1 MDRHIE
7 PIDPIE
13 DYDAKGEEK
22 MAEIMLEKI
31 NSAVKDDLGELIARE
46 EAKYKAKITEVA
58 ERIDRD
64 GVRVLLLA
72 GPSGS
77 GKTTTA
83 NLICDAIKS
92 RGEECMVVSL
102 DDFYRNS
109 DDPDYPRLSD
119 GNLDFECPEALCL
132 DEIRATIENI
142 AHGRPFEIPKY
153 NFKVGARTYVKKYD
167 VHAHACVI
175 IEGLHALNT
184 AICDG
189 IDTNNGVLKLFVS
202 VSTNVN
208 CEGERLMSGRKA
220 RFVRRLV
227 RDSIYR
233 NATAERTLRLWQNV
247 LSAED
252 IYLYPYKKT
261 ADMAFDTF
269 HLYELSV
276 MKPYVKKLISDELA
290 EKSGY
295 AHAILAAMRRI
306 ETAPDDQIP
315 ADSLIREFLPG
326 GKYEHLY

>member
-1 MDRHIE
+1 MNGYTEMLAFDE
-7 PIDPIE
+7 NSN
-13 DYDAKGEEK
+13 AKGEEK

-31 NSAVKDDLGELIARE
+31 NKAVKDDLGELIARE

-83 NLICDAIKS
+83 NLICDAIKA
-92 RGEECMVVSL
+92 RGADCMVVSL

-119 GNLDFECPEALCL
+119 GSLDFECPESLRL

-142 AHGRPFEIPKY
+142 ANGRPFEIPKY

-167 VHAHACVI
+167 VHAHSCVI
-175 IEGLHALNT
+175 IEGLHALNPT
-184 AICDG
+184 ICDG
-189 IDTNNGVLKLFVS
+189 IEAAGVLKLFVS

-208 CEGERLMSGRKA
+208 CEGERLISGRKA
-220 RFVRRLV
+220 RFVRRMV

-233 NATAERTLRLWQNV
+233 NASAERTIQMWQNV

-252 IYLYPYKKT
+252 IYLYPYKKI

-276 MKPYVKKLISDELA
+276 MKPYVKELVSEELA
-290 EKSGY
+290 EKNGY

-306 ETAPDDQIP
+306 EGASDELVP

>member
-1 MDRHIE
+1 MNGHTEMLAFDE
-7 PIDPIE
+7 NSN
-13 DYDAKGEEK
+13 AKGEEK

-31 NSAVKDDLGELIARE
+31 NKAVKDDLGELIARE

-83 NLICDAIKS
+83 NLICDAIKA
-92 RGEECMVVSL
+92 RGADCMVVSL

-119 GNLDFECPEALCL
+119 GSLDFECPESLRL

-142 AHGRPFEIPKY
+142 ANGRPFEIPKY

-167 VHAHACVI
+167 VHAHSCVI
-175 IEGLHALNT
+175 IEGLHALNPT
-184 AICDG
+184 ICDG
-189 IDTNNGVLKLFVS
+189 IEAAGVLKLFVS

-208 CEGERLMSGRKA
+208 CEGERLISGRKA
-220 RFVRRLV
+220 RFVRRMV

-233 NATAERTLRLWQNV
+233 NASAERTIQMWQNV

-252 IYLYPYKKT
+252 IYLYPYRKI

-276 MKPYVKKLISDELA
+276 MKPYVKELISEELA
-290 EKSGY
+290 EKNGY
-295 AHAILAAMRRI
+295 AHAIIAAMRRI
-306 ETAPDDQIP
+306 EGATDELVP

>member
-1 MDRHIE
+1 MNGHTEMLAFDE
-7 PIDPIE
+7 NSN
-13 DYDAKGEEK
+13 AKGEEK

-31 NSAVKDDLGELIARE
+31 NKAVKDDLGELIARE

-83 NLICDAIKS
+83 NLICDAIKA
-92 RGEECMVVSL
+92 RGADCMVVSL

-119 GNLDFECPEALCL
+119 GSLDFECPESLRL

-142 AHGRPFEIPKY
+142 ANGRPFEIPKY

-167 VHAHACVI
+167 VHAHSCVI
-175 IEGLHALNT
+175 IEGLHALNPT
-184 AICDG
+184 ICDG
-189 IDTNNGVLKLFVS
+189 IESAGVLKLFVS

-220 RFVRRLV
+220 RFVRRMV

-233 NATAERTLRLWQNV
+233 NASAERTIQMWQNV

-252 IYLYPYKKT
+252 IYLYPYKKI

-276 MKPYVKKLISDELA
+276 MKPYVKELISEELA
-290 EKSGY
+290 EKNGY

-306 ETAPDDQIP
+306 EGASDELVP

>member
-1 MDRHIE
+1 MNGHTEMLAFDE
-7 PIDPIE
+7 NSN
-13 DYDAKGEEK
+13 AKGEEK

-31 NSAVKDDLGELIARE
+31 NKAVKGDLGELIARE

-83 NLICDAIKS
+83 NLICDAIKA
-92 RGEECMVVSL
+92 RGADCMVVSL

-119 GNLDFECPEALCL
+119 GSLDFECPESLRL

-142 AHGRPFEIPKY
+142 ANGRPFEIPKY

-167 VHAHACVI
+167 VHAHSCVI
-175 IEGLHALNT
+175 IEGLHALNPT
-184 AICDG
+184 ICDG
-189 IDTNNGVLKLFVS
+189 IEAAGVLKLFVS

-220 RFVRRLV
+220 RFVRRMV

-233 NATAERTLRLWQNV
+233 NASAERTIQMWQNV

-252 IYLYPYKKT
+252 IYLYPYKKI

-276 MKPYVKKLISDELA
+276 MKPYVKELISEELA
-290 EKSGY
+290 EKNGY

-306 ETAPDDQIP
+306 EGASDELVP

>member
-1 MDRHIE
+1 MNGHTEMLAFDE
-7 PIDPIE
+7 NSN
-13 DYDAKGEEK
+13 AKGEEK

-31 NSAVKDDLGELIARE
+31 NKAVKDDLGELIARE

-58 ERIDRD
+58 ERIYRD

-83 NLICDAIKS
+83 NLICDAIKA
-92 RGEECMVVSL
+92 RGADCMVVSL

-119 GNLDFECPEALCL
+119 GSLDFECPESLRL

-142 AHGRPFEIPKY
+142 ANGRPFEIPKY

-167 VHAHACVI
+167 VHAHSCVI
-175 IEGLHALNT
+175 IEGLHALNPT
-184 AICDG
+184 ICDG
-189 IDTNNGVLKLFVS
+189 IEAAGVLKLFVS

-208 CEGERLMSGRKA
+208 CEGERLISGRKA
-220 RFVRRLV
+220 RFVRRMV

-233 NATAERTLRLWQNV
+233 NASAERTIQMWQNV

-252 IYLYPYKKT
+252 IYLYPYKKI

-276 MKPYVKKLISDELA
+276 MKPYVKELISEELA
-290 EKSGY
+290 EKNGY

-306 ETAPDDQIP
+306 EGASDELVP

>member
-1 MDRHIE
+1 MNGHTEMLAFDE
-7 PIDPIE
+7 NSN
-13 DYDAKGEEK
+13 AKGEEK

-31 NSAVKDDLGELIARE
+31 NKAVKDDLGELIARE

-83 NLICDAIKS
+83 NLICDAIKA
-92 RGEECMVVSL
+92 RGADCMVVSL

-119 GNLDFECPEALCL
+119 GSLDFECPESLRL

-142 AHGRPFEIPKY
+142 ANGRPFEIPKY

-167 VHAHACVI
+167 VHAHSCVI
-175 IEGLHALNT
+175 IEGLHALNPT
-184 AICDG
+184 ICDG
-189 IDTNNGVLKLFVS
+189 IEAAGVLKLFVS

-208 CEGERLMSGRKA
+208 CEGERLISGRKA
-220 RFVRRLV
+220 RFVRRMV

-233 NATAERTLRLWQNV
+233 NASAERTIQMWQNV
-247 LSAED
+247 LTAED
-252 IYLYPYKKT
+252 IYLYPYKKI

-276 MKPYVKKLISDELA
+276 MKPYVKELISEELA
-290 EKSGY
+290 EKNGY

-306 ETAPDDQIP
+306 EGASDELVP

>member
-1 MDRHIE
+1 MDIHRE
-7 PIDPIE
+7 PIDLV
-13 DYDAKGEEK
+13 DDFDAKGEEK

-31 NSAVKDDLGELIARE
+31 NKAVKDDLGELIARE

-83 NLICDAIKS
+83 NLICDAIKA
-92 RGEECMVVSL
+92 RGADCMVVSL

-109 DDPDYPRLSD
+109 DDPDYPLLSD
-119 GNLDFECPEALCL
+119 GSRDFECPESLHL
-132 DEIRATIENI
+132 DEIRATIDNI

-153 NFKVGARTYVKKYD
+153 NFKVGARTYVKRYD
-167 VHAHACVI
+167 VHERACVI
-175 IEGLHALNT
+175 IEGLHALNS
-184 AICDG
+184 AICEG
-189 IDTNNGVLKLFVS
+189 IDMTGVLRLFVS

-208 CEGERLMSGRKA
+208 CEGERLISGRKA

-233 NATAERTLRLWQNV
+233 NASAERTIQMWQNV

-261 ADMAFDTF
+261 ADLAFDTF

-276 MKPYVKKLISDELA
+276 MKPYVKELISEELA
-290 EKSGY
+290 EKNGY
-295 AHAILAAMRRI
+295 AHAILAALRRI
-306 ETAPDDQIP
+306 EGASDELVP

>member
-1 MDRHIE
+1 MNGHTEMLAFDE
-7 PIDPIE
+7 NSN
-13 DYDAKGEEK
+13 AKGEEK

-31 NSAVKDDLGELIARE
+31 NKAVKDDLGELIARE

-83 NLICDAIKS
+83 NLICDAIKA
-92 RGEECMVVSL
+92 RGADCMVVSL

-119 GNLDFECPEALCL
+119 GSLDFECPESLRL

-142 AHGRPFEIPKY
+142 ANGCPFEIPKY

-167 VHAHACVI
+167 VHAHSCVI
-175 IEGLHALNT
+175 IEGLHALNPT
-184 AICDG
+184 ICDG
-189 IDTNNGVLKLFVS
+189 IEAAGVLKLFVS

-208 CEGERLMSGRKA
+208 CEGERLISGRKA
-220 RFVRRLV
+220 RFVRRMV

-233 NATAERTLRLWQNV
+233 NASAERTIQMWQNV

-252 IYLYPYKKT
+252 IYLYPYKKI

-276 MKPYVKKLISDELA
+276 MKPYVKELISEELA
-290 EKSGY
+290 EKNGY

-306 ETAPDDQIP
+306 EGASDELVP